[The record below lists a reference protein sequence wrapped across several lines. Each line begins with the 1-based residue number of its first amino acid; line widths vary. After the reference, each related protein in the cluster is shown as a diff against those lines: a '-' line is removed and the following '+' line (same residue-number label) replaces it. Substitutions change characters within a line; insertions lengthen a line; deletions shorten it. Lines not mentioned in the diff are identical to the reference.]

1 MITGIKYN
9 RTIRAKM
16 IMRDGEKLE
25 QQGSNSKAIKVLV
38 GSQWSSTNRTP
49 FFQLYVNFSE
59 A

>member
-1 MITGIKYN
+1 
-9 RTIRAKM
+9 M

-38 GSQWSSTNRTP
+38 GSQWNSTI
-49 FFQLYVNFSE
+49 FLQLYAIFGE